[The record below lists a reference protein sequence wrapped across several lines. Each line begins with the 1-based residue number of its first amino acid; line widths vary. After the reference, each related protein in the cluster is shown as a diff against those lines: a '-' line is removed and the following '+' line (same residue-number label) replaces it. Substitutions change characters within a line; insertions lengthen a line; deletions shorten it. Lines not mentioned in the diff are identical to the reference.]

1 MLTPNFLP
9 SFPWSF
15 VFKIKLKIN
24 NVEAIRLKVQDF
36 QERLKILFTITVFFL
51 IWQSEVNYIAIVF
64 NQLRTKRR
72 QSSNWLLCRANL
84 TP

>member
-9 SFPWSF
+9 SFPRSF

-36 QERLKILFTITVFFL
+36 HERLKILFTITVFFL
-51 IWQSEVNYIAIVF
+51 IWQSEVNYITIIF

-72 QSSNWLLCRANL
+72 QTASQSAN
-84 TP
+84 

>member
-51 IWQSEVNYIAIVF
+51 IWQSEVNYITIVF

-72 QSSNWLLCRANL
+72 QSPNWLLSRANL

>member
-9 SFPWSF
+9 SFPCSF

-51 IWQSEVNYIAIVF
+51 IWQSEVNYITIVF

-72 QSSNWLLCRANL
+72 QTASQSAN
-84 TP
+84 

>member
-9 SFPWSF
+9 SCPWSF

-51 IWQSEVNYIAIVF
+51 I
-64 NQLRTKRR
+64 
-72 QSSNWLLCRANL
+72 
-84 TP
+84 

>member
-24 NVEAIRLKVQDF
+24 NVEAIKLKVQDF

-51 IWQSEVNYIAIVF
+51 IWQSEVNYITIVF

-72 QSSNWLLCRANL
+72 QTASQSAN
-84 TP
+84 

>member
-51 IWQSEVNYIAIVF
+51 IWQSEVNYITIVF

-72 QSSNWLLCRANL
+72 QTASQSAN
-84 TP
+84 

>member
-9 SFPWSF
+9 SFRWSF

-36 QERLKILFTITVFFL
+36 QREIKNTIYNYSLFPYL
-51 IWQSEVNYIAIVF
+51 AI
-64 NQLRTKRR
+64 
-72 QSSNWLLCRANL
+72 
-84 TP
+84 

>member
-36 QERLKILFTITVFFL
+36 QEIKNTIYNYSLFPYL
-51 IWQSEVNYIAIVF
+51 AI
-64 NQLRTKRR
+64 
-72 QSSNWLLCRANL
+72 
-84 TP
+84 

>member
-51 IWQSEVNYIAIVF
+51 IWQSEVNYITIVF

-72 QSSNWLLCRANL
+72 QSSNWLLFRANL

>member
-24 NVEAIRLKVQDF
+24 NVEAIKLKVQDF

-51 IWQSEVNYIAIVF
+51 IWQSEVNYITIVF
-64 NQLRTKRR
+64 NQQRTKRR
-72 QSSNWLLCRANL
+72 QFSNWLLCRANL

>member
-36 QERLKILFTITVFFL
+36 QERLKILFTITVLVDFL
-51 IWQSEVNYIAIVF
+51 ITRI
-64 NQLRTKRR
+64 T
-72 QSSNWLLCRANL
+72 C
-84 TP
+84 

>member
-36 QERLKILFTITVFFL
+36 HERLKILFTITVFFL
-51 IWQSEVNYIAIVF
+51 IWQSEVNYITIIF

-72 QSSNWLLCRANL
+72 QTASQSAN
-84 TP
+84 

>member
-36 QERLKILFTITVFFL
+36 QEIKNTIYNYSLFPYL
-51 IWQSEVNYIAIVF
+51 AIWSKLHNNCI
-64 NQLRTKRR
+64 
-72 QSSNWLLCRANL
+72 
-84 TP
+84 